1 VTGGRSRA
9 RFGLVREAG
18 GFRLLFFAT
27 LASSIGTWLAFVAL
41 VVDVFDRTEN
51 ASWVSALLVVE
62 FLPGVIVGF
71 LAGRLL
77 DFASRRWI
85 LVIADLARAAVF
97 FVLPFATSPAQ
108 IVALAFAAGMATSL
122 FRPAADEDLPQANG
136 LLQTADN
143 FTWAIG
149 ALVGG
154 ALVAA
159 TSPDA
164 AYVVN
169 AFSFLVSALLIVRI
183 TESLEE
189 AERAPSRGHWRD
201 LGDGFSFALRSKS
214 LLTIIVAWSIAI
226 FATAGVNVA
235 EIVLAKNVFDS
246 GDFGYGLLVAAGAVG
261 LMLGSLF
268 GGSWIEQRGM
278 ALPYGVSIGLM
289 ALGFGAAAA
298 APNVWVA
305 AIVVVA
311 AGVGNGV
318 AVVTNAVLVQRGAP
332 DRLRGRA
339 FAVVMSVGYAF
350 LGLGMIVAGPLTNE
364 AGARTVW
371 AVAAGLLAIAAV
383 VGFLLARRVDADA
396 GRVPVRHASGP
407 EPAPD

>member
-1 VTGGRSRA
+1 MTGGRSRA

-41 VVDVFDRTEN
+41 VVDIFDRTEN

-77 DFASRRWI
+77 DIASRRWI

-122 FRPAADEDLPQANG
+122 FRPAAYAGLPNLVSDEDLPQANG

-214 LLTIIVAWSIAI
+214 LLTKWRRA
-226 FATAGVNVA
+226 FA
-235 EIVLAKNVFDS
+235 
-246 GDFGYGLLVAAGAVG
+246 
-261 LMLGSLF
+261 
-268 GGSWIEQRGM
+268 SWM
-278 ALPYGVSIGLM
+278 AMSV
-289 ALGFGAAAA
+289 AAAA
-298 APNVWVA
+298 MPPACCSAADLASSYNASASRVA
-305 AIVVVA
+305 KLCSA
-311 AGVGNGV
+311 
-318 AVVTNAVLVQRGAP
+318 
-332 DRLRGRA
+332 
-339 FAVVMSVGYAF
+339 
-350 LGLGMIVAGPLTNE
+350 
-364 AGARTVW
+364 
-371 AVAAGLLAIAAV
+371 
-383 VGFLLARRVDADA
+383 
-396 GRVPVRHASGP
+396 
-407 EPAPD
+407 

>member
-1 VTGGRSRA
+1 
-9 RFGLVREAG
+9 LREAG

-27 LASSIGTWLAFVAL
+27 LASSIGTWLAFIAL
-41 VVDVFDRTEN
+41 VIDVFDRTEN

-62 FLPGVIVGF
+62 FLPSVVVGF
-71 LAGRLL
+71 MAGRLL
-77 DFASRRWI
+77 DVGSRRWI
-85 LVIADLARAAVF
+85 LVLSDSVRAGVF
-97 FVLPFATSPAQ
+97 FVLPFATSALQ
-108 IVALAFAAGMATSL
+108 IVALAFVAGIATSF
-122 FRPAADEDLPQANG
+122 FRPAVYAGLPNLVGDADLPQANG

-159 TSPDA
+159 TSTDV
-164 AYVVN
+164 AYIVN
-169 AFSFLVSALLIVRI
+169 AVSFLVSALLIVRI
-183 TESLEE
+183 RESLEE

-201 LGDGFSFALRSKS
+201 LAEGLSFALRSKS

-235 EIVLAKNVFDS
+235 EIVLAKNVFS
-246 GDFGYGLLVAAGAVG
+246 AGDFGYGLLVAAGAIG
-261 LMLGSLF
+261 LMIGSLF

-278 ALPYGVSIGLM
+278 AVPYGISIALM
-289 ALGFGAAAA
+289 ALGFGAGAV

-311 AGVGNGV
+311 AGAGNGV

-339 FAVVMSVGYAF
+339 FAVVMSLGYAF
-350 LGLGMIVAGPLTNE
+350 LGVGMIVAGPLTNE
-364 AGARTVW
+364 AGPRAVW
-371 AVAAGLLAIAAV
+371 GASAILLGIASV
-383 VGFLLARRVDADA
+383 TGFLLARRVDAEGA
-396 GRVPVRHASGP
+396 RAPFHARDP
-407 EPAPD
+407 EPARD